1 MEYKPP
7 KRSRFTKKKKALN
20 YQEGGKHYTGLA
32 IQPVVYCYKNKLN
45 NIDSNI
51 VKYATRTKPGE
62 TTKQR
67 YKKVIHYAKIG
78 IELDDQS
85 D

>member
-1 MEYKPP
+1 MG
-7 KRSRFTKKKKALN
+7 SKKKKAID
-20 YQEGGKHYTGLA
+20 YQEGGSHYIQHA

-51 VKYATRTKPGE
+51 VKYATRKKPNE

-67 YKKVIHYAKIG
+67 YDKIIHYAKLG
-78 IELDDQS
+78 IELNDQS

>member
-1 MEYKPP
+1 MNVKGCVG
-7 KRSRFTKKKKALN
+7 SKKKKALD
-20 YQEGGKHYTGLA
+20 YQEGGEHYIQHT

-51 VKYATRTKPGE
+51 VKYATRRKPGE

-67 YKKVIHYAKIG
+67 YDKIIHYAKLG
-78 IELDDQS
+78 IELDDQPN
-85 D
+85 

>member
-1 MEYKPP
+1 MG
-7 KRSRFTKKKKALN
+7 SKKKKALD
-20 YQEGGKHYTGLA
+20 YQEGGEHYIQHA

-45 NIDSNI
+45 TIDSNI
-51 VKYATRTKPGE
+51 VKYATRRKPGE

-67 YKKVIHYAKIG
+67 YYKIIHYAKLG
-78 IELDDQS
+78 IELDDKS

>member
-1 MEYKPP
+1 MNAKECVA
-7 KRSRFTKKKKALN
+7 SKKALD
-20 YQEGGKHYTGLA
+20 YQEGGKHYLGLA

-45 NIDSNI
+45 PIDANI

-67 YKKVIHYAKIG
+67 YDKIIHYAKIG
-78 IELDDQS
+78 IALDDSS

>member
-1 MEYKPP
+1 MG
-7 KRSRFTKKKKALN
+7 SKKKKALD
-20 YQEGGKHYTGLA
+20 YQEGGEHYIQHV

-51 VKYATRTKPGE
+51 VKYATRRKPGE
-62 TTKQR
+62 TTQQR
-67 YKKVIHYAKIG
+67 YDKIIHYAKLG
-78 IELDDQS
+78 IELNDKS

>member
-1 MEYKPP
+1 MNAKGCVG
-7 KRSRFTKKKKALN
+7 SKKKKALD
-20 YQEGGKHYTGLA
+20 YQEGGEHYTQHT

-51 VKYATRTKPGE
+51 VKYATRRKPGE

-67 YKKVIHYAKIG
+67 YDKIIHYAKLG
-78 IELDDQS
+78 IQLDDKS